1 MRYAIASILTIA
13 LASGLLAHFCL
24 IAIYGQVLIQEPNLI
39 ILGLE
44 MAAIVS
50 CIVFAI
56 LNLVKGQG

>member
-1 MRYAIASILTIA
+1 MRDVIANALTIA
-13 LASGLLAHFCL
+13 LASALLAHFCL

-44 MAAIVS
+44 IIIIVA

-56 LNLVKGQG
+56 LNLAKSKG